1 MTYKSYKAFAGTYN
15 RDDSVPN
22 VLKGI
27 NERDETII
35 SVTGVGID
43 QVYVLIIT
51 RTPDQSRAHFGGKE
65 VLPC

>member
-1 MTYKSYKAFAGTYN
+1 MYKSYKAFAGTYE
-15 RDDSVPN
+15 RDDNVSSVLN
-22 VLKGI
+22 GI
-27 NERDETII
+27 NERDEIII

-51 RTPDQSRAHFGGKE
+51 RTPDQSRAKFGGME